1 MRITRGSGA
10 FRAASFALFLAGFST
25 FSLLYCVQ
33 PLLPIFADAFHV
45 SPASSALPM
54 SLATA
59 PLAFAILAAAALS
72 EGWGRRGLMF
82 VAMGLASLLTIA
94 ASLTT
99 EWTLFVVLR
108 ALAGLALGG
117 VPAVAMTWLAEELD
131 PTDAARTTGLYVA
144 GTAFGGMSGRIVTGV
159 LTEWLDWRPAIAIMG
174 ILGLA
179 AAIGF
184 RFLLPASKHFV
195 RQKSLGFAFHIA
207 AWRTHIASAPLRMI
221 YGLAFLIMG
230 AFVALF
236 NYVSFRLTVAPY
248 HLGQAAIGFLFL
260 AYIAGMISSSWS
272 GRCVDMFGR
281 KASLFMGLAI
291 MALGTALTLMSPL
304 IIIIMGIG
312 TLTFGFFLTHSIASS
327 LVGQVAEESKGHAA
341 SLYHVFYYAGSSL
354 AGVAGG
360 WFFAHNGWSAVV
372 FFALTLMLLGA
383 LLVRSTDIND
393 AYTFKKTPSA
403 PESPPV

>member
-1 MRITRGSGA
+1 MRITRGSRA

-94 ASLTT
+94 ASLTID
-99 EWTLFVVLR
+99 WTLFVTVR
-108 ALAGLALGG
+108 ALAGLVLGG
-117 VPAVAMTWLAEELD
+117 VPAVAMTWLAEELE

-174 ILGLA
+174 VLGLA

-184 RFLLPASKHFV
+184 RFLLPPSKHFE
-195 RQKSLGFAFHIA
+195 RQKSLGFTFHIK
-207 AWRTHIASAPLRMI
+207 AWRAHIASAPLRMI

-230 AFVALF
+230 AFVALY
-236 NYVSFRLTVAPY
+236 NYVSFRLTAAPY
-248 HLGQAAIGFLFL
+248 YLGQAAIGFLFL

-281 KASLFMGLAI
+281 KTSLFIGLAI
-291 MALGTALTLMSPL
+291 MAIGTAFTLMSPL
-304 IIIIMGIG
+304 IIIILGTG

-327 LVGQVAEESKGHAA
+327 LVGQVAEVSKGHAA
-341 SLYHVFYYAGSSL
+341 SLYHVFYYAGSSI

-360 WFFAHNGWSAVV
+360 WFFAHDGWSAVV
-372 FFALTLMLLGA
+372 FFALALMLLGA
-383 LLVRSTDIND
+383 LLVRSADINNF
-393 AYTFKKTPSA
+393 TPFKKTPSA

>member
-1 MRITRGSGA
+1 
-10 FRAASFALFLAGFST
+10 
-25 FSLLYCVQ
+25 
-33 PLLPIFADAFHV
+33 
-45 SPASSALPM
+45 M

-59 PLAFAILAAAALS
+59 PLALAILAAAALS

-99 EWTLFVVLR
+99 EWTLFVLMR

-131 PTDAARTTGLYVA
+131 PTDVARTTGLYVA

-179 AAIGF
+179 AALGF
-184 RFLLPASKHFV
+184 RTLLPPSKHFV
-195 RQKSLGFAFHIA
+195 RKQKVGFDFHIK
-207 AWRTHIASAPLRMI
+207 AWRAHIASAPLRMI

-260 AYIAGMISSSWS
+260 AYIAGMISSSLS

-281 KASLFMGLAI
+281 KASLFIGLII
-291 MALGTALTLMSPL
+291 MALGTALTLLAQL
-304 IIIIMGIG
+304 IVIIAGIG
-312 TLTFGFFLTHSIASS
+312 IFTFGFFLTHSIASS
-327 LVGQVAEESKGHAA
+327 LVGQAAEETKGYAA
-341 SLYHVFYYAGSSL
+341 SLYHLFYYAGSSL
-354 AGVAGG
+354 AGVTGG
-360 WFFAHNGWSAVV
+360 WFFAHDGWSAVV
-372 FFALTLMLLGA
+372 FFALALMLIGA
-383 LLVRSTDIND
+383 LLVHRVDINNI
-393 AYTFKKTPSA
+393 TSFKKTLSE
-403 PESPPV
+403 PESPSV